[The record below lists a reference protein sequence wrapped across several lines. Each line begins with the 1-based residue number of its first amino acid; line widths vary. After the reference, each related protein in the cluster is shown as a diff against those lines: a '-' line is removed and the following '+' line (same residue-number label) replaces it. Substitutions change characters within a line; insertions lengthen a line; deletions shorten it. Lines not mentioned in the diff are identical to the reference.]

1 MSRTVVVFLLI
12 SVAAGWA
19 KSKDTNPADYPDRA
33 HIISAVRHHAR
44 TSSYDP
50 TSARWS
56 YGASNSRTTE
66 IQIGNLVYI
75 TDGVCKQAEVGSD
88 YPARLQRKKIDLLAG
103 GKVCHY
109 RIEGAREK

>member
-1 MSRTVVVFLLI
+1 MSRIVVVFLLI
-12 SVAAGWA
+12 SVAAGSA
-19 KSKDTNPADYPDRA
+19 KAKDTNPADYPDRA

-44 TSSYDP
+44 IRSYDP

-56 YGASNSRTTE
+56 YGASNNRTTE

-75 TDGVCKQAEVGSD
+75 TDGVCKEAEVGGD
-88 YPARLQRKKIDLLAG
+88 YPAKLDKKKIDLLAG
-103 GKVCHY
+103 DKVCHY